1 MSTFLKN
8 IPILNLLVSFIGFIG
23 TLMSIRFLPNEDY
36 INLTQGLVLIMFI
49 TSLGGYGLTLDF
61 PNWKFNKFI
70 TELPN
75 LMFINFFI
83 AFLGTYVIYFFEL
96 VPIEYLFKPV
106 KFFQL
111 DLPQCHAI
119 YFSSTIL

>member
-1 MSTFLKN
+1 M
-8 IPILNLLVSFIGFIG
+8 V
-23 TLMSIRFLPNEDY
+23 IRFLPNEDY
-36 INLTQGLVLIMFI
+36 IYLTQGLVFIMFI

-96 VPIEYLFKPV
+96 VPIEYLFII
-106 KFFQL
+106 FFFWL
-111 DLPQCHAI
+111 LVPLNSINKALETEGFAIDLAQ
-119 YFSSTIL
+119 FKLKL